1 MSRRELALALLPA
14 GLLTVGLSVLLRQ
27 GDWGTRLMTGLEAL
41 IYLAV
46 FSLILSRD
54 AVRPH
59 LDALPRPHRA
69 ILAIFFA
76 LILAGHFANDTR
88 TTFPFSAWSMYG
100 RPESPNTLEFYRSE
114 GIDGSL
120 RRIVINEAELFPS
133 IAGSA
138 IASKV
143 KRLAAQALAP
153 QHLPGQGPHQR
164 RLTDWLRAVGD
175 AYNQRHPERPVRAV
189 ELLRYSVSLREPR
202 RSGFAVRPIWRVELD
217 GERSR

>member
-46 FSLILSRD
+46 FIVILSRD

-59 LDALPRPHRA
+59 LAALPRPHRA

-76 LILAGHFANDTR
+76 LMLAGHFANDTR
-88 TTFPFSAWSMYG
+88 ATFPFSAWSMYG
-100 RPESPNTLEFYRSE
+100 RPESPATLEYYRSE
-114 GIDGSL
+114 GIDGGL

-133 IAGSA
+133 IGGSA

-153 QHLPGQGPHQR
+153 QHLPGHGPPQR
-164 RLTDWLRAVGD
+164 RLTDWLHAVGD

-189 ELLRYSVSLREPR
+189 ELLRYSVSLRGRGRP
-202 RSGFAVRPIWRVELD
+202 GFAARPIWRVELA